1 MIIDMRKFV
10 FIAVLSL
17 CAASVFA
24 QQEPMA
30 KAALEKAVGMM
41 KSSPVKIVF
50 ATTIESAS
58 SKKKNNVSGTL
69 VVMGNKFHLTMN
81 GTEAYFDGKTQWVYV
96 PESNEVTISTISAR
110 DQKQMNPLSVLSQYS
125 GKDTKIMYSRE
136 ANVSAN
142 QVAIDLFPTSKSANE
157 FRILVKLD
165 KRSNAPQMLQLYGR
179 DGSKTTV
186 VIKFFQKISA
196 DNKYFTF
203 DLKAHPKVSVNDLR

>member
-1 MIIDMRKFV
+1 MIINMRKIV
-10 FIAVLSL
+10 FIVAFSL
-17 CAASVFA
+17 CVVGLFA
-24 QQEPMA
+24 QQEPKA
-30 KAALEKAVGMM
+30 KASLEKAVSMM

-50 ATTIESAS
+50 TTTIEAAS

-110 DQKQMNPLSVLSQYS
+110 DQKQMNPLSVLSQYN
-125 GKDTKIMYSRE
+125 GKDTKIMYSRDFS
-136 ANVSAN
+136 ASAN

-165 KRSNAPQMLQLYGR
+165 KRTNAPQMLQLFGR

-186 VIKFFQKISA
+186 IIKSFQKISA
-196 DNKYFTF
+196 DNKSFMF
-203 DLKAHPKVSVNDLR
+203 DLKVHPKVSVNDLR

>member
-1 MIIDMRKFV
+1 MKKIV
-10 FIAVLSL
+10 FTAVLSL
-17 CAASVFA
+17 FVVGLYA
-24 QQEPMA
+24 QQEPLA
-30 KAALEKAVGMM
+30 KAALEKAVGIM
-41 KSSPVKIVF
+41 KSSSVKIAF
-50 ATTIESAS
+50 TTTIESAS

-136 ANVSAN
+136 VSTSSN
-142 QVAIDLFPTSKSANE
+142 QIAIDLFPTSKSANE

-165 KRSNAPQMLQLYGR
+165 KRSNAPQMLQLFGR

-186 VIKFFQKISA
+186 IVKSFQKIST
-196 DNKYFTF
+196 DNTYFTF
-203 DLKAHPKVSVNDLR
+203 NLKAHPNVSVNDLR

>member
-1 MIIDMRKFV
+1 MRKFI

-17 CAASVFA
+17 CAVGLFA
-24 QQEPMA
+24 QQEPKA
-30 KAALEKAVGMM
+30 KASLEKAVGMM

-50 ATTIESAS
+50 TTTIEAAS

-69 VVMGNKFHLTMN
+69 VVMGNKFRLTMN
-81 GTEAYFDGKTQWVYV
+81 GTEAYFDGKTQWVFV

-110 DQKQMNPLSVLSQYS
+110 DQKQMNPLSVLSQYR

-136 ANVSAN
+136 ASTSAS

-165 KRSNAPQMLQLYGR
+165 KRTNAPQTLQLFGR

-186 VIKFFQKISA
+186 IIKLFQKISA
-196 DNKYFTF
+196 DNKCFTF